1 MRSSLQPGAY
11 CIHQCHQIFFKMIP
25 LCNRIYQHKFAKQL
39 SSSGGSSA
47 LLPNV
52 LGALK
57 GPSSKLAEKTRRELP
72 TTERVETT
80 FRNINWL
87 LCYWMCTPP
96 AAATLTSSSS
106 SSQWDY
112 NACYPDPISP
122 EYGFAM
128 VKKKNSTQLVVQWLD
143 ANENT
148 D

>member
-1 MRSSLQPGAY
+1 VSLD
-11 CIHQCHQIFFKMIP
+11 
-25 LCNRIYQHKFAKQL
+25 RIYQHKFAKQL
-39 SSSGGSSA
+39 SSSGGTSV
-47 LLPNV
+47 LLSDV

-87 LCYWMCTPP
+87 LCYWMCVPP
-96 AAATLTSSSS
+96 SSTLTSST
-106 SSQWDY
+106 SQWDY

-128 VKKKNSTQLVVQWLD
+128 AKKKNSAQLVVQWLD
-143 ANENT
+143 ASENT